1 MKKKQLLLGFATV
14 LLSVRNSRAQVAEAL
29 QEQQGEISQIGETI
43 VNIILAIFGAVAL
56 VQAIMVFIGSGTG
69 EDKIKKAG
77 TYIFMLVFVAV
88 GYFLSQRLF
97 N

>member
-1 MKKKQLLLGFATV
+1 MKKKQLRLSLSALFFTV
-14 LLSVRNSRAQVAEAL
+14 ISNAQVAEAL
-29 QEQQGEISQIGETI
+29 QEQQSEVAQIGEII

-56 VQAIMVFIGSGTG
+56 VNAIMVFIGSGTG

-88 GYFLSQRLF
+88 AYFLSQRLF